1 MLDTPW
7 KITTLVG
14 VLIALRILVGS
25 MKNAPNRAFLVELL
39 NSALI
44 AFALV
49 FLLIRPFLLQA
60 FFIPTGSM
68 EPTLHMPQPATE
80 VSPGRAGDRI
90 LVNKFIYRLGFPRRT
105 DIVVFKA
112 PPQAHNLASEL
123 NGAGDF
129 LIKRVIGLPG
139 ERVRVR
145 RGVGVFING
154 KLLEEPY
161 LEEAAREAKAYGGD
175 FPNYSWPLAT
185 MDKPASDYLVP
196 ANSILVMGDSRN
208 NSYDSHL
215 WQNPRTGR
223 PQPALPVKNVLGR
236 SLIIFWPLNRIG
248 RLTR

>member
-14 VLIALRILVGS
+14 ALIALRILVGS

-68 EPTLHMPQPATE
+68 EPTLHMPDRY
-80 VSPGRAGDRI
+80 SGRSGDRI
-90 LVNKFIYRLGFPRRT
+90 LVNKFVYRLGAPRRQ

-112 PPQAHNLASEL
+112 PPQAIRPDSGL
-123 NGAGDF
+123 NGGEDF

-139 ERVRVR
+139 ERVRVDKGK
-145 RGVGVFING
+145 GVYIDG

-161 LEEAAREAKAYGGD
+161 LAAAKQASEAWNIP
-175 FPNYSWPLAT
+175 FPNYDWPAT
-185 MDKPASDYLVP
+185 PPGEPRVSYLVP
-196 ANSILVMGDSRN
+196 AGQILVMGDSRN
-208 NSYDSHL
+208 NSFDSHL
-215 WQNPRTGR
+215 WQDQKTGEA
-223 PQPALPVKNVLGR
+223 QPALPLSNVMGR
-236 SLIIFWPLNRIG
+236 SLIIFWPLNRLG